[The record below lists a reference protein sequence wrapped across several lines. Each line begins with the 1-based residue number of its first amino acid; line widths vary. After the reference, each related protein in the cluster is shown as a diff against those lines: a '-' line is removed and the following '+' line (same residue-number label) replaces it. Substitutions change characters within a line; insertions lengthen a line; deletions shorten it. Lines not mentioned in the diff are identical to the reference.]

1 MEELLRNSA
10 CVPVGWWAILVRV
23 RGYGRYVTGT
33 YQGGVPGW
41 RAERVVIDRLHVPPD
56 VPAEIVAA
64 LAERYQCAVRIHHGW
79 SAGLPCPGWDPAA
92 HG

>member
-1 MEELLRNSA
+1 MGAFMIVIILL
-10 CVPVGWWAILVRV
+10 PGWAILVRV

-41 RAERVVIDRLHVPPD
+41 RAERVVIDRLHIPPD

-64 LAERYQCAVRIHHGW
+64 LARRYQCDVRRDPRLPL
-79 SAGLPCPGWDPAA
+79 AGGAAPA
-92 HG
+92 